1 MNLVLFLTI
10 GTILTIV
17 LGEFG
22 KFPFGSV
29 GNSVH
34 ILDIMTVV
42 TVVFFLIWKVAIKQD
57 LSFFGIQKWLLIF
70 TLIGLLSLLLN
81 QNFAG
86 AMYLVRFSLYSLFF
100 CIAYTLVS
108 MDKKWKDY
116 LENTIITVG
125 CIGIITGFIQLIFYP
140 NLTFL
145 SIYGYDPHINRL
157 AGTFLDPN
165 FLGAFLTMAYCLTL
179 IRCLRSADKKLIA
192 LLMLFTI
199 AIILTFSRSAW
210 LMFLIVNLFAIWF
223 LPKKI
228 IAGII
233 IVGLLSVILIP
244 RVQNRLMGA
253 LSIDISASERFTSWD
268 KGLKIFNM
276 NPVYGIGYNNIR
288 SVSIENNLLKTF
300 TVDGGNSGS
309 GVDSSWLVILATTGI
324 LGGIAFGY
332 WYLKLIVIFLK
343 QFLLKKNRDFLIL
356 GGLLMAFFVNSQFI
370 NSLFYPPMMIS
381 FFLITGMYYYEVV
394 FKK

>member
-1 MNLVLFLTI
+1 
-10 GTILTIV
+10 
-17 LGEFG
+17 
-22 KFPFGSV
+22 
-29 GNSVH
+29 
-34 ILDIMTVV
+34 
-42 TVVFFLIWKVAIKQD
+42 
-57 LSFFGIQKWLLIF
+57 
-70 TLIGLLSLLLN
+70 
-81 QNFAG
+81 
-86 AMYLVRFSLYSLFF
+86 
-100 CIAYTLVS
+100 
-108 MDKKWKDY
+108 
-116 LENTIITVG
+116 
-125 CIGIITGFIQLIFYP
+125 
-140 NLTFL
+140 
-145 SIYGYDPHINRL
+145 
-157 AGTFLDPN
+157 
-165 FLGAFLTMAYCLTL
+165 
-179 IRCLRSADKKLIA
+179 
-192 LLMLFTI
+192 
-199 AIILTFSRSAW
+199 
-210 LMFLIVNLFAIWF
+210 
-223 LPKKI
+223 
-228 IAGII
+228 
-233 IVGLLSVILIP
+233 
-244 RVQNRLMGA
+244 MGA